1 MQFPALYTDGPR
13 SRRRPANHTPSMK
26 RSIANVS
33 PCCNARVRRELC
45 TSCKRPAGT
54 SKLRRSEST
63 QPQIRGMFAASVSSG
78 QALQKKLD
86 KALDAPA
93 PPRPGG
99 AAGGSWSAADD
110 LWLWANRSKPPAELG
125 AHLQRVEGGITARLA
140 HLQNPTHNAH
150 QRLHG
155 VAAPMLRAAP
165 VAAEAI
171 PHATL
176 NAQQCEALQLA
187 QQGISFFLTGGA
199 GTGKTLTLGY
209 VIRALKQKYGASSV
223 FVTASTG
230 IAACHVSGTTVHSFA
245 GVGLASESAAEL
257 VQRVSRNRPAR
268 ARWLS
273 CRVLVIDE
281 VSMLDGGFL
290 DKVEQVARALRD
302 ATLPFGGIQLVL
314 CGDFL
319 QLPPVTRFG
328 ERQAFLFE
336 SATWRMVVQ
345 RTVSLSEVFRQSD
358 SGFVSLLNEMR
369 KGRLSAA
376 HTDLLFAHL
385 AKCRAAVTVRSHEQQ
400 RQIDG
405 RTAFPDEGEAGAGA
419 LQAPA
424 PPEGAAVHLPEGMPP
439 SLSQVDSGPKVDSGA
454 AVHLPEGMPEGM
466 PEVKPDATPVGEAVK
481 LYPQNAP
488 ADVENERRLGA
499 LAGTPSV
506 YVANDSAAGKMDGCL
521 APPRLQLKVGAQ
533 VMLLKNLDAAQHLV
547 NGSRGRVLRF
557 EPAHAPNDVASS
569 PQPDERERAELAAK
583 AAELG
588 APPPSGLYPV
598 VAFEGG
604 VERHV
609 TPEEWTIE
617 QGGHV
622 VARRIQVPLKL
633 AYAISIHKSQGMT
646 LPDVEIDLANCFEP
660 GHAYVALSR
669 AESLE
674 GTRLLSFDPRRVF
687 AHPAVLSFYAALEA
701 DAAPAVFAA
710 SPDPVSS
717 SAPALPGAPAPPT
730 PMPQAA
736 APPACG
742 GLTAE
747 QRARMEANR
756 AAALARRNGGGGPTV
771 TAPAMHVSSTQ
782 EQDANV

>member
-1 MQFPALYTDGPR
+1 
-13 SRRRPANHTPSMK
+13 MK
-26 RSIANVS
+26 RTIANAS
-33 PCCNARVRRELC
+33 SCCNALVRRELC

-63 QPQIRGMFAASVSSG
+63 QPQIRGMFAASVPGG

-99 AAGGSWSAADD
+99 GAGGSWSAADD

-125 AHLQRVEGGITARLA
+125 AHLQRVEGGITSRLA
-140 HLQNPTHNAH
+140 HLQNPTHSAY

-155 VAAPMLRAAP
+155 VAAPVLRAP
-165 VAAEAI
+165 PAATEAI
-171 PHATL
+171 PCATL
-176 NAQQCEALQLA
+176 NAQQCEAVQLA

-209 VIRALKQKYGASSV
+209 VIRALKQQYGASSV

-230 IAACHVSGTTVHSFA
+230 IAACHVGGTTVHSFA

-268 ARWLS
+268 ARWQS

-290 DKVEQVARALRD
+290 DKVEQIGRALCD

-314 CGDFL
+314 CGDFC

-328 ERQAFLFE
+328 ERPAFLFE
-336 SATWRMVVQ
+336 SATWHTVVQ

-358 SGFVSLLNEMR
+358 SRFVSLLNEMR
-369 KGRLSAA
+369 KGRLSAEN
-376 HTDLLFAHL
+376 TELLFNHL
-385 AKCRAAVTVRSHEQQ
+385 AKCRAAATVRSHEQHEQHQPHQPHQ
-400 RQIDG
+400 RQVDG
-405 RTAFPDEGEAGAGA
+405 GVACPGEGEVGAGA
-419 LQAPA
+419 VQTPA
-424 PPEGAAVHLPEGMPP
+424 PPKGAGVPLPEVTPDVTP
-439 SLSQVDSGPKVDSGA
+439 S
-454 AVHLPEGMPEGM
+454 E
-466 PEVKPDATPVGEAVK
+466 EAVK

-488 ADVENERRLGA
+488 ADIDNERRLGA
-499 LAGTPSV
+499 LEGTPSV

-521 APPRLQLKVGAQ
+521 APPSLQLKVGAQ
-533 VMLLKNLDAAQHLV
+533 VMLLKNLDAAQRLV

-569 PQPDERERAELAAK
+569 PQPDERERAELAAQ
-583 AAELG
+583 AAAVG

-604 VERHV
+604 VERLV

-617 QGGHV
+617 QGGQV

-669 AESLE
+669 AESLQ

-701 DAAPAVFAA
+701 DAAPAIGVTSAGPA
-710 SPDPVSS
+710 SS
-717 SAPALPGAPAPPT
+717 SAPAPPAPTPPAPTPPAPPA
-730 PMPQAA
+730 PPAA
-736 APPACG
+736 APPTCG
-742 GLTAE
+742 GLTTE
-747 QRARMEANR
+747 QRARVEVNR
-756 AAALARRNGGGGPTV
+756 AAALARRNGG
-771 TAPAMHVSSTQ
+771 TAPPLPPCMHPSRGV
-782 EQDANV
+782 AN